1 MEDRSRGMV
10 VVLLMA
16 IEVTMGTG
24 MEVILVMCREFV
36 LLMAIEVSMRE
47 GMEVILVMGREV
59 VLFMAVEVNMGTGVE
74 VILVMAIKVTMR
86 TTMKV
91 IMGTT
96 MEVIKEMTMGT
107 SMKSMSRGMDRD
119 VARGSIGSTIFFLI
133 LVLVN
138 FIRSG
143 SRLTVHNSMGV
154 STGFVN

>member
-1 MEDRSRGMV
+1 MAIEVTMGKTSMEFILMMGREI
-10 VVLLMA
+10 VLLMA
-16 IEVTMGTG
+16 IEVTMGKTG
-24 MEVILVMCREFV
+24 MKVILS
-36 LLMAIEVSMRE
+36 MAIEITMRK
-47 GMEVILVMGREV
+47 
-59 VLFMAVEVNMGTGVE
+59 GVE

-107 SMKSMSRGMDRD
+107 SMKSMSWGMDRD
-119 VARGSIGSTIFFLI
+119 VARGSIGSAIFFLI

-143 SRLTVHNSMGV
+143 SRLAMHNSMGV
-154 STGFVN
+154 STRFVN

>member
-1 MEDRSRGMV
+1 MAIEVTMGKTGMEVILMMDRE

-16 IEVTMGTG
+16 IEVTMGKTG
-24 MEVILVMCREFV
+24 MKVI
-36 LLMAIEVSMRE
+36 LLMAVEITMRK
-47 GMEVILVMGREV
+47 GM
-59 VLFMAVEVNMGTGVE
+59 E

-96 MEVIKEMTMGT
+96 VEVIKEMTMGT

-119 VARGSIGSTIFFLI
+119 MTRGSIGSTIFFLI

-143 SRLTVHNSMGV
+143 SRLAMHNSMGV
-154 STGFVN
+154 STRFVN

>member
-1 MEDRSRGMV
+1 MAIEVTMGKTGMEVILMMGREI
-10 VVLLMA
+10 VLLMA
-16 IEVTMGTG
+16 IEVTMGKTG
-24 MEVILVMCREFV
+24 MKVILSV
-36 LLMAIEVSMRE
+36 AIEITMRK
-47 GMEVILVMGREV
+47 GM
-59 VLFMAVEVNMGTGVE
+59 E

-86 TTMKV
+86 MTMKV

-138 FIRSG
+138 LIRSG
-143 SRLTVHNSMGV
+143 SRLAVHNSMGV
-154 STGFVN
+154 STRFVN

>member
-1 MEDRSRGMV
+1 MAIEVTMGKTGMEVTLMMGRE

-16 IEVTMGTG
+16 IEVNMGKTG
-24 MEVILVMCREFV
+24 MKVILS
-36 LLMAIEVSMRE
+36 MAIEITMRK
-47 GMEVILVMGREV
+47 GM
-59 VLFMAVEVNMGTGVE
+59 E

-86 TTMKV
+86 MTMKV

-119 VARGSIGSTIFFLI
+119 VARGSIGSTILFLI

-138 FIRSG
+138 LIRSG
-143 SRLTVHNSMGV
+143 SRLAVHNSMGI
-154 STGFVN
+154 STRFVN

>member
-1 MEDRSRGMV
+1 
-10 VVLLMA
+10 MA
-16 IEVTMGTG
+16 IEVTMGKTG
-24 MEVILVMCREFV
+24 MEVILMMGREIV
-36 LLMAIEVSMRE
+36 LLMAIKVTMRKT
-47 GMEVILVMGREV
+47 GMKVILS
-59 VLFMAVEVNMGTGVE
+59 MAIEITMRKGVE

-91 IMGTT
+91 IMGMT

-143 SRLTVHNSMGV
+143 SRLAMHNSMGV
-154 STGFVN
+154 STRFVN

>member
-1 MEDRSRGMV
+1 MAIEVTMGKTGMEVILMV
-10 VVLLMA
+10 GREIVLLMA
-16 IEVTMGTG
+16 IEVTMRKTG
-24 MEVILVMCREFV
+24 MKVILS
-36 LLMAIEVSMRE
+36 MAIEITMRK
-47 GMEVILVMGREV
+47 
-59 VLFMAVEVNMGTGVE
+59 GVE

-119 VARGSIGSTIFFLI
+119 VARGSIGSTILFLI

-138 FIRSG
+138 LIGGG

>member
-1 MEDRSRGMV
+1 MEYRSRGMEV
-10 VVLLMA
+10 ILMMGREVILLTA
-16 IEVTMGTG
+16 IEVTMGKT
-24 MEVILVMCREFV
+24 I
-36 LLMAIEVSMRE
+36 LLMAIEITMRK
-47 GMEVILVMGREV
+47 GM
-59 VLFMAVEVNMGTGVE
+59 E

-119 VARGSIGSTIFFLI
+119 VARGSIGSTILFLI

-138 FIRSG
+138 LIRSG
-143 SRLTVHNSMGV
+143 SRLAVHNSVGI
-154 STGFVN
+154 STRFVN

>member
-1 MEDRSRGMV
+1 
-10 VVLLMA
+10 MA
-16 IEVTMGTG
+16 IEVTMGKTG
-24 MEVILVMCREFV
+24 MKVILS
-36 LLMAIEVSMRE
+36 MAIEITMRK
-47 GMEVILVMGREV
+47 GM
-59 VLFMAVEVNMGTGVE
+59 E
-74 VILVMAIKVTMR
+74 VILVMAIKVAMK

-96 MEVIKEMTMGT
+96 MEVIKKMTMGT

>member
-1 MEDRSRGMV
+1 MAIEVTMGKTGMEVILMMGRE

-16 IEVTMGTG
+16 IEVTMGKTG
-24 MEVILVMCREFV
+24 MKVIL
-36 LLMAIEVSMRE
+36 L
-47 GMEVILVMGREV
+47 
-59 VLFMAVEVNMGTGVE
+59 MAVEVTMRKGVE

-91 IMGTT
+91 IMVTT
-96 MEVIKEMTMGT
+96 MEVIKEMTMRT

-119 VARGSIGSTIFFLI
+119 VARGSIGSTIFFFI

-138 FIRSG
+138 LIRSG
-143 SRLTVHNSMGV
+143 SRLAVHNSMGV

>member
-1 MEDRSRGMV
+1 MAIEVTMGKTGMEVILMMGREI
-10 VVLLMA
+10 VLLMA
-16 IEVTMGTG
+16 IEVNMGETG
-24 MEVILVMCREFV
+24 MKVILS
-36 LLMAIEVSMRE
+36 MAIEITMRK
-47 GMEVILVMGREV
+47 
-59 VLFMAVEVNMGTGVE
+59 GTE

-91 IMGTT
+91 IMGVT
-96 MEVIKEMTMGT
+96 MQVIKKMTMGT

-119 VARGSIGSTIFFLI
+119 VARGGIGSTIFFLI

>member
-1 MEDRSRGMV
+1 
-10 VVLLMA
+10 MA
-16 IEVTMGTG
+16 IEVTMGKTG
-24 MEVILVMCREFV
+24 MEVILM
-36 LLMAIEVSMRE
+36 
-47 GMEVILVMGREV
+47 MGREV
-59 VLFMAVEVNMGTGVE
+59 VLLMAIKVTMGKTGMKVVLSMAIEITMRKGME

-86 TTMKV
+86 ITMKV

-143 SRLTVHNSMGV
+143 SRLTVHDSVGV

>member
-1 MEDRSRGMV
+1 MAIEVIMGKTGMEVISMV
-10 VVLLMA
+10 CREIVLLMA
-16 IEVTMGTG
+16 IEVTMGKTG
-24 MEVILVMCREFV
+24 MKVILS
-36 LLMAIEVSMRE
+36 MAIEITMRK
-47 GMEVILVMGREV
+47 GM
-59 VLFMAVEVNMGTGVE
+59 E

-96 MEVIKEMTMGT
+96 MEVIKKMTMGT

-119 VARGSIGSTIFFLI
+119 MAGGVVGSNVFLLI

-138 FIRSG
+138 LIGGG

>member
-1 MEDRSRGMV
+1 MAIEVTMGKTGMEVILMMGRE

-16 IEVTMGTG
+16 IEVTMGKTG
-24 MEVILVMCREFV
+24 MKVILS
-36 LLMAIEVSMRE
+36 MAIEITMRK
-47 GMEVILVMGREV
+47 GM
-59 VLFMAVEVNMGTGVE
+59 E

-119 VARGSIGSTIFFLI
+119 VARGSIGSTILFLI

-138 FIRSG
+138 LIRGGSG
-143 SRLTVHNSMGV
+143 LTVHNSMGV

>member
-1 MEDRSRGMV
+1 MAIEVTMGKTGMEVILMMGRE

-16 IEVTMGTG
+16 IEVTMGKTG
-24 MEVILVMCREFV
+24 MKVILS
-36 LLMAIEVSMRE
+36 MAIEIAMR
-47 GMEVILVMGREV
+47 
-59 VLFMAVEVNMGTGVE
+59 NGVE

-96 MEVIKEMTMGT
+96 VEVIKEMTMGT
-107 SMKSMSRGMDRD
+107 SMKSMSRGMDRN
-119 VARGSIGSTIFFLI
+119 VARGSIGSTILFLI

-143 SRLTVHNSMGV
+143 SRLAMHNSMGV

>member
-1 MEDRSRGMV
+1 MAIEVTMGKTGMEVILMMGWE

-16 IEVTMGTG
+16 IEVTMGKTG
-24 MEVILVMCREFV
+24 MKVILS
-36 LLMAIEVSMRE
+36 MAIEITMRK
-47 GMEVILVMGREV
+47 
-59 VLFMAVEVNMGTGVE
+59 GVE
-74 VILVMAIKVTMR
+74 VILVMAIKVAMRMTMEV
-86 TTMKV
+86 T
-91 IMGTT
+91 MGTT
-96 MEVIKEMTMGT
+96 MEAIKEMTMGT

>member
-1 MEDRSRGMV
+1 MAIEVTMRKTGMEVILMMGREI
-10 VVLLMA
+10 VLLMA
-16 IEVTMGTG
+16 IEVTMGKTG
-24 MEVILVMCREFV
+24 MKVILS
-36 LLMAIEVSMRE
+36 MAIEITMRK
-47 GMEVILVMGREV
+47 
-59 VLFMAVEVNMGTGVE
+59 GVE

-96 MEVIKEMTMGT
+96 MEVIKKMAMGT

-143 SRLTVHNSMGV
+143 SRLAMHNSMGV
-154 STGFVN
+154 STRFVN